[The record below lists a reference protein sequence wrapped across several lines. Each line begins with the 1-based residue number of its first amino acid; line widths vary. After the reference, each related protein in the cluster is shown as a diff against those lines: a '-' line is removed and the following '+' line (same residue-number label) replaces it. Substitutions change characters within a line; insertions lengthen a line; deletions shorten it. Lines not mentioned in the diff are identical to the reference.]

1 MGGGGVGGGG
11 EGGGEGGGGEGGGG
25 EGGGGVGGGGVGGGG
40 EGGGDDVGDGDG
52 GGGDG
57 EGGEGLGGGGEGLGG
72 GGDGDGGGGE
82 GLGGGGDGDGG
93 GGEGGG
99 GAVGGRGHFSS
110 WAAWPA
116 KSKLRPVVMQ
126 HAAVRVIC
134 ARQWAQG
141 KAFEKRDILVHLVL
155 PTRRDGAVGC
165 GGVTLTS
172 NWSKSWKKNDTVL
185 DFCTS
190 VRASGLSGLS
200 LPQPASDEQKC
211 PAPRTAAAW
220 RPLRAARRLVGRC
233 ARAFI
238 GAESLNFVGAAVI
251 EVDLVDLRRNSG

>member
-1 MGGGGVGGGG
+1 MC
-11 EGGGEGGGGEGGGG
+11 
-25 EGGGGVGGGGVGGGG
+25 
-40 EGGGDDVGDGDG
+40 
-52 GGGDG
+52 
-57 EGGEGLGGGGEGLGG
+57 LAL
-72 GGDGDGGGGE
+72 
-82 GLGGGGDGDGG
+82 
-93 GGEGGG
+93 
-99 GAVGGRGHFSS
+99 
-110 WAAWPA
+110 PA
-116 KSKLRPVVMQ
+116 KLKLRPLFMQ
-126 HAAVRVIC
+126 HPAVRVIC

-185 DFCTS
+185 DFCTF
-190 VRASGLSGLS
+190 VRNSGLFGLS
-200 LPQPASDEQKC
+200 LPLPFSDEQKC

-233 ARAFI
+233 ARAFVD
-238 GAESLNFVGAAVI
+238 AESLNFVGATVI